1 MSFAEN
7 HSEIALL
14 LTDVVMPQ
22 MSGKELADRLSS
34 SHPSMKVLFTSAY
47 TEDAIIH
54 HGILDPGID
63 FLHKPYT
70 PALLSRKTR
79 EAIDGAESVAAFPA
93 ELAR

>member
-1 MSFAEN
+1 
-7 HSEIALL
+7 
-14 LTDVVMPQ
+14 
-22 MSGKELADRLSS
+22 
-34 SHPSMKVLFTSAY
+34 MKVLFTSAY

-79 EAIDGAESVAAFPA
+79 DALDGI
-93 ELAR
+93 RTQMR